1 MPDNILA
8 IQYASMGNYG
18 GKYST
23 ASTITPSTGYIFNA
37 IQIVTDAALTCT
49 GNVTGLSGVT
59 FTAGSIIYGQ
69 YTSVTIASG
78 SVIAYH
84 GKA

>member
-37 IQIVTDAALTCT
+37 VQVLTDAALTCT
-49 GNVTGLSGVT
+49 GNVTGISSVT
-59 FTAGSIIYGQ
+59 LTAGSILYGQ
-69 YTSVTIASG
+69 YTSITIASG
-78 SVIAYH
+78 SVIAYY
-84 GKA
+84 GKV

>member
-8 IQYASMGNYG
+8 MQYASMGNYG

-37 IQIVTDAALTCT
+37 VQVLTDAALTCI
-49 GNVTGLSGVT
+49 GNVTGISSVT
-59 FTAGSIIYGQ
+59 LTAGSILYGQ
-69 YTSVTIASG
+69 YTSITIASG
-78 SVIAYH
+78 SVIAYY
-84 GKA
+84 GKV

>member
-8 IQYASMGNYG
+8 MQYASMGNYG

-37 IQIVTDAALTCT
+37 VHVITDAVLTCT
-49 GNVTGLSGVT
+49 GNVTGMSSVT
-59 FTAGSIIYGQ
+59 LTAGFILRGQ

-84 GKA
+84 GKV

>member
-8 IQYASMGNYG
+8 MQYASMGNYG

-37 IQIVTDAALTCT
+37 VQVLTDAALTCT
-49 GNVTGLSGVT
+49 GNVTGISSVT
-59 FTAGSIIYGQ
+59 LTAGSILYGQ
-69 YTSVTIASG
+69 YTSITIASG
-78 SVIAYH
+78 SVIAYY
-84 GKA
+84 GKV